1 MYVIYHI
8 SSTMQVGP
16 TENGNPHSL
25 YAKVYKTRHN
35 ALVTM
40 RKWNDRALEQDAQHA
55 KRVAFVVGD
64 NRHVNLGEGRTGGV
78 GPGPYGVAHVDHY
91 RTHVVR
97 KVTRTNLLS
106 GQEFTEDSNTPGFCS
121 PSSEAYWS
129 M

>member
-1 MYVIYHI
+1 MFVIYHI

-16 TENGNPHSL
+16 TEHGYPHSL
-25 YAKVYKTRHN
+25 YAKTYKTRGA
-35 ALVTM
+35 ALRTM
-40 RKWNDRALEQDAQHA
+40 TKWNDRALEKDAQCAA
-55 KRVAFVVGD
+55 KTYADGY
-64 NRHVNLGEGRTGGV
+64 VNLGDDRTGGV

-91 RTHVVR
+91 RTNVVR

-106 GQEFTEDSNTPGFCS
+106 GQSYTEASNTPGFCS